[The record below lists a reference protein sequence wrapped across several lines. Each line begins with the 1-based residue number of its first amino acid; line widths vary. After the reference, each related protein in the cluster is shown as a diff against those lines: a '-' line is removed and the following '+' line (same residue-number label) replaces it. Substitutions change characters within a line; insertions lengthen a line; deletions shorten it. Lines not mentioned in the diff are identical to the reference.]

1 MKRRKK
7 AQKFS
12 ISDVRSYCLLLALA
26 GLLLLVPGAV
36 IMPLLD
42 RDEPK
47 FSEATRE
54 MMVNR
59 NWIVPYFNNEYRFD
73 KPVLTYWLMSLGYR
87 AFGVNELGARVHSIL
102 STILLALAVFAFG
115 RRLVGER
122 GALWGAITMLLSA
135 QFFVH
140 GRGAV
145 ADMPMVLAVAIAMF
159 GIHQLLFGEG
169 KDRRANFLITYL
181 ALGLGFLAKGP
192 IAILVPVLA
201 LALYGVFSWRA
212 RRKDQDEALAE
223 APLWRRLHLILGAL
237 VALAVVAPWGIRAL
251 VLTEGAF
258 WDVGVGRHVVDR
270 GMRAFNKRIP
280 IPGYYFVTFFLS
292 AAPWAAWIGHFL
304 IWLRRNWTR
313 EHAFLVAWWMSPY
326 LIFLCYRT
334 QLPHYVL
341 PGLPAFFLLFGKFC
355 QHPGLKFPRWC
366 DRLKTA
372 VFALYTTVGVIGLG
386 MMFAPL
392 PSVRYVGAALALI
405 AAGLL
410 FAARAKKRPGWVPVL
425 GGLLLLA
432 AGAHCLGKGLRVQ
445 HPVIALQPTFATLPE
460 NARCAYW
467 GFSEPSI
474 VFYSKKFW
482 NAKARSAE
490 DVQDLLDSGSYDLI
504 VTLETE
510 LKPDRWFQAKY
521 LGKEL
526 KMKDRRA
533 DLDTIQAPGYEVA
546 KVEGLNIPHGSWVVL
561 RTYRKAEQ

>member
-26 GLLLLVPGAV
+26 GLLLLVPGAA

-102 STILLALAVFAFG
+102 STILLALAVFVFG
-115 RRLVGER
+115 RRLVGDR

-270 GMRAFNKRIP
+270 GMRAFNKRHSNSRLLFRHLLP
-280 IPGYYFVTFFLS
+280 QCGTVGCLDRAFSNL
-292 AAPWAAWIGHFL
+292 AAP
-304 IWLRRNWTR
+304 
-313 EHAFLVAWWMSPY
+313 
-326 LIFLCYRT
+326 
-334 QLPHYVL
+334 QLDAGACL
-341 PGLPAFFLLFGKFC
+341 PGSLVDVAVLNFSLLPY
-355 QHPGLKFPRWC
+355 P
-366 DRLKTA
+366 
-372 VFALYTTVGVIGLG
+372 I
-386 MMFAPL
+386 
-392 PSVRYVGAALALI
+392 
-405 AAGLL
+405 
-410 FAARAKKRPGWVPVL
+410 
-425 GGLLLLA
+425 
-432 AGAHCLGKGLRVQ
+432 
-445 HPVIALQPTFATLPE
+445 ATL
-460 NARCAYW
+460 CASRPAS
-467 GFSEPSI
+467 FL
-474 VFYSKKFW
+474 FYC
-482 NAKARSAE
+482 SASFANTR
-490 DVQDLLDSGSYDLI
+490 D
-504 VTLETE
+504 
-510 LKPDRWFQAKY
+510 
-521 LGKEL
+521 
-526 KMKDRRA
+526 
-533 DLDTIQAPGYEVA
+533 
-546 KVEGLNIPHGSWVVL
+546 
-561 RTYRKAEQ
+561 